1 MDITKKLDSWNE
13 VLMKANMKVKRIPDQ
28 ASGEYYYEVAKYDL
42 DNSHIS
48 KLISKIHKRTG
59 VDMRFSFIN
68 LSEVLLTTKHF
79 GNVEDFLKEFKF
91 DVVEGSFV
99 HEKTTV
105 AEFKAAPA
113 PDSEYAVELDPFQKD
128 LIGEFS
134 KPEYRHKVKIMK
146 SKSLGRGR

>member
-13 VLMKANMKVKRIPDQ
+13 VLMKANMKVKRVADQ

-42 DNSHIS
+42 DNSTIS

-79 GNVEDFLKEFKF
+79 VNVEDFLKGFKF
-91 DVVEGSFV
+91 DVVEGNFI
-99 HEKTTV
+99 HENTTV
-105 AEFKAAPA
+105 ADFKVSPAPA
-113 PDSEYAVELDPFQKD
+113 LEYAIELDSFQQE
-128 LIGEFS
+128 LVAEFS
-134 KPEYRHKVKIMK
+134 KPEHKNKVKIVK